1 MAQQPG
7 ARAASSPV
15 CGQWAP
21 GEDYLAA
28 GDVAVQ
34 IIVRLAA
41 FAPAQAKILDGAMQR
56 VRRQCP
62 IDTLALKLLRAHF
75 GAQVNRQASTPT
87 MLVEWAS
94 AHARA
99 SQAQHYRPAIVAR
112 RSKELALE
120 AIEAHRA
127 FAPCFARPL
136 GGKAANG
143 TRQLAHQRL
152 IRARLERDN
161 RVVLDTHRGA
171 KLLGQEVPQVY
182 RQGGGGLGTPPRRPG
197 RRRPP

>member
-1 MAQQPG
+1 
-7 ARAASSPV
+7 
-15 CGQWAP
+15 
-21 GEDYLAA
+21 
-28 GDVAVQ
+28 
-34 IIVRLAA
+34 VRLAA

-112 RSKELALE
+112 RGKELALE

-127 FAPCFARPL
+127 FAPCFARAL
-136 GGKAANG
+136 GGKAPNRAS
-143 TRQLAHQRL
+143 QLAHQGF
-152 IRARLERDN
+152 IRARLERND
-161 RVVLDTHRGA
+161 RIVLDSHRGTE
-171 KLLGQEVPQVY
+171 LLGQEMTQVD
-182 RQGGGGLGTPPRRPG
+182 RQSAAELQTLSL
-197 RRRPP
+197 